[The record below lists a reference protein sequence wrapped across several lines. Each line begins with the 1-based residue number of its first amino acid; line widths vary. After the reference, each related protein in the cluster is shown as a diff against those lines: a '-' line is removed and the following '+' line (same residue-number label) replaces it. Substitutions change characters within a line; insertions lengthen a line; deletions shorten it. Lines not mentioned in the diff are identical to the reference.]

1 MNTSQPRLNLVNAS
15 LQLGKGGIKLIN
27 STTNLAVQLSSGA
40 LVPVQAADPTISS
53 HLSTKNYVDTVV
65 PAIYNSAG
73 TKLTNVK
80 RIVLQ
85 TTTNSSGAWS
95 VTVPNLGQS
104 QVISVSASAISGSA
118 ASLPAACIA
127 HVKAASITTVSGL
140 ASVGTVITT
149 ILIGGSADL
158 VAAPTGTQIYVDL
171 LVQ

>member
-1 MNTSQPRLNLVNAS
+1 MNTRQPRLELVSSS
-15 LQLGKGGIKLIN
+15 LQLGTGGIKLVN
-27 STTNLAVQLSSGA
+27 SSSALAVKLSNGT
-40 LVPVQAADPTISS
+40 LVPVQAGDPTISS

-65 PAIYNSAG
+65 PAVYNSVG
-73 TKLTNVK
+73 TKLNNVK
-80 RIVLQ
+80 RIIL
-85 TTTNSSGAWS
+85 TTTTTSSGTWS
-95 VTVPNLGQS
+95 VTVPNIGQS
-104 QVISVSASAISGSA
+104 TLISVSATAISGTS

-127 HVKAASITTVSGL
+127 HVKTASTTAISGL